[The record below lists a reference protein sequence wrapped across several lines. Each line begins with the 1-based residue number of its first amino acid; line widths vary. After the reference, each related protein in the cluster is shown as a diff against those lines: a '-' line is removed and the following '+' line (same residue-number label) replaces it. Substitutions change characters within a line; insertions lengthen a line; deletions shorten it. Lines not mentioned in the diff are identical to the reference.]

1 MERERLL
8 ELMGRTFMGRANAHR
23 VLGRVDKAAQLSK
36 HAMRLLPADPSA
48 FLCGAL
54 AHQSKGDTK
63 TAIRFASAILSKN
76 PTVVAQP
83 NIVHRCGTAASGAE
97 P

>member
-1 MERERLL
+1 
-8 ELMGRTFMGRANAHR
+8 MGRANAHR

-48 FLCGAL
+48 WLCGAL

-63 TAIRFASAILSKN
+63 TAMRLATAILSKN
-76 PTVVAQP
+76 PTVLEP
-83 NIVHRCGTAASGAE
+83 NTVQGLTWRTAKSPLLVRLFFPWPTLIGL
-97 P
+97 